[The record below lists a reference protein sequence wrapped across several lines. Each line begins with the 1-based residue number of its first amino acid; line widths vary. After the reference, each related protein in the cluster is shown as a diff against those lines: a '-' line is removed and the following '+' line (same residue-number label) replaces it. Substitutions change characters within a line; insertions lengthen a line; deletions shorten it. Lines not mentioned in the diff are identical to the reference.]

1 MNKEILAVVE
11 AVSNEKALPREKIF
25 EALESALATATK
37 KKYEQEIDVRVQIDR
52 KSGDF
57 DTFRRWLVVDE
68 VTQPTKEITLEA
80 ARYEDESLNLGDY
93 VEDQIE
99 SVTFDRITTQT
110 AKQVIVQKVRE
121 AERAMVVDQFREH
134 EGEIITGVVKK
145 VNRDNISLDLGNN
158 AEAVILREDMLPRE
172 NFRPGDRVRGVLYSV
187 RPEARG
193 AQLFVTRSKPEMLI
207 ELFRIEVPEIGEEVI
222 EIKAA
227 ARDPGS
233 RAKIAVKTN
242 DKRIDP
248 VGACVGMRGARVQA
262 VSTELGGERIDIV
275 LWDDNPA
282 QFVINAMA
290 PADVASIV
298 VDEDKHT
305 MDIAVEAG
313 NLAQA
318 IGRNGQNVRL
328 ASQLSGWELNVMTVD
343 DLQAKHQAE
352 AHAAIDTFT
361 KYLDIDEDFATV
373 LVEEGF
379 STLEELAYVPMK
391 ELLEIEG
398 LDEPTVEALRERAK
412 NALATIAQAQEES
425 LGDNKPADDLLNLE
439 GVDRDLA
446 FKLAARGVCT
456 LEDLAEQGIDDLAD
470 IEGLT
475 DEKAGALIMAEENKW
490 TDNAEPTEDSSD
502 YHVTTSQHARQA
514 EDESDREVEGGRGR
528 GRNAKAA
535 RPKKGNKHAESKADR
550 EEARAAVRGGKGGKR
565 KGSSLQQ
572 GFQKPAQAVNR
583 DVVIGETIT
592 VGELANKM
600 AVKGSQVIKAMMK
613 LGAMATINQVIDQET
628 AQLVAEEMGHK
639 VILRRENE
647 LEEAVMSDRDTGA
660 AAEPRAPVVTI
671 MGHVDHGKT
680 SLLDYIRSTKVA
692 SGEAGGI
699 TQHIGAY
706 HVETENGMITF
717 LDTPGHAAFTSMRA
731 RGAQATDIVV
741 LVVAADDGVM
751 PQTIEAI
758 QHAKAAGVPVVVAVN
773 KIDKPEADPDRVKNE
788 LSQYGILPEEWGGES
803 QFVHVSAKAGTGID
817 ELLDAILLQAEVLEL
832 KAVRK
837 GMASGAVIESFLDKG
852 RGPVATVLVREGTLH
867 KGDIVLC
874 GFEYGRVRAMR
885 NELGQ
890 EVLEAGPSIPVEIL
904 GLSGVPA
911 AGDEVTVVRDE
922 KKAREVAL
930 YRQGKFRE
938 VKLARQ
944 QKSKLENMFA
954 NMTEGEVHE
963 VNIVLKADVQGS
975 VEAISDSLLKLSTDE
990 VKVKIIGSGVGGITE
1005 TDATLAAASN
1015 AILVGFNVR
1024 ADASARKVI
1033 EAESLDLR
1041 YYSVIY
1047 NLIDE
1052 VKAAMSG
1059 MLSPELKQQII
1070 GLAEVRDVFKSPKFG
1085 AIAGCMVTEGV
1096 VKRHNPIRV
1105 LRDNVVIYEGE
1116 LESLR
1121 RFKDDVNEVRNG
1133 MECGIGVKNYN
1144 DVRTGDVIE
1153 VFEIIE
1159 IQRTIA

>member
-1 MNKEILAVVE
+1 MTTDVTVKSLAAEIQTPVDRLVQQFADAGINKSETDSVTQH
-11 AVSNEKALPREKIF
+11 EK
-25 EALESALATATK
+25 EALLAHLNREHGSAPGKLTLQRKTRSTLNIPSTGGK
-37 KKYEQEIDVRVQIDR
+37 SKSVQIEVR
-52 KSGDF
+52 KKRTYVNR
-57 DTFRRWLVVDE
+57 DTPE
-68 VTQPTKEITLEA
+68 AQQAEA
-80 ARYEDESLNLGDY
+80 AE
-93 VEDQIE
+93 QA
-99 SVTFDRITTQT
+99 Q
-110 AKQVIVQKVRE
+110 RE
-121 AERAMVVDQFREH
+121 AEEQAQRE
-134 EGEIITGVVKK
+134 
-145 VNRDNISLDLGNN
+145 
-158 AEAVILREDMLPRE
+158 A
-172 NFRPGDRVRGVLYSV
+172 
-187 RPEARG
+187 
-193 AQLFVTRSKPEMLI
+193 
-207 ELFRIEVPEIGEEVI
+207 
-222 EIKAA
+222 
-227 ARDPGS
+227 
-233 RAKIAVKTN
+233 
-242 DKRIDP
+242 
-248 VGACVGMRGARVQA
+248 
-262 VSTELGGERIDIV
+262 
-275 LWDDNPA
+275 
-282 QFVINAMA
+282 
-290 PADVASIV
+290 
-298 VDEDKHT
+298 
-305 MDIAVEAG
+305 
-313 NLAQA
+313 
-318 IGRNGQNVRL
+318 
-328 ASQLSGWELNVMTVD
+328 
-343 DLQAKHQAE
+343 
-352 AHAAIDTFT
+352 
-361 KYLDIDEDFATV
+361 
-373 LVEEGF
+373 
-379 STLEELAYVPMK
+379 EELAKREAEAKRAAEEQAKREAAEIAKRNSAEK
-391 ELLEIEG
+391 EKVTNQHT
-398 LDEPTVEALRERAK
+398 DEMTKP
-412 NALATIAQAQEES
+412 AQA
-425 LGDNKPADDLLNLE
+425 
-439 GVDRDLA
+439 
-446 FKLAARGVCT
+446 
-456 LEDLAEQGIDDLAD
+456 
-470 IEGLT
+470 
-475 DEKAGALIMAEENKW
+475 EKARREAEAAELKRKAEEEVRRKVEEDAKRVAEEARRMAEENGEKW
-490 TDNAEPTEDSSD
+490 AEAEAASAAVETAD
-502 YHVTTSQHARQA
+502 YHVTTSQHARAA
-514 EDESDREVEGGRGR
+514 EDENDAKVEGERRSRTRG
-528 GRNAKAA
+528 GKATKQ
-535 RPKKGNKHAESKADR
+535 KKGNKLSESKADR
-550 EEARAAVRGGKGGKR
+550 EEARAVTRGGKGKR
-565 KGSSLQQ
+565 KPSTLQQ
-572 GFQKPAQAVNR
+572 GFNKPAQVVNR
-583 DVVIGETIT
+583 DVIIGETIT
-592 VGELANKM
+592 VAELANKM

-706 HVETENGMITF
+706 HVETDNGMITF

-832 KAVRK
+832 KAIRN

-954 NMTEGEVHE
+954 NMTDGEVHE

-1033 EAESLDLR
+1033 DAESLDLR

-1047 NLIDE
+1047 HLIDE

-1085 AIAGCMVTEGV
+1085 AIAGCMVTEGTI
-1096 VKRHNPIRV
+1096 KRHNPIRV

-1144 DVRTGDVIE
+1144 DVRVGDMIE

>member
-1 MNKEILAVVE
+1 MTDVTI
-11 AVSNEKALPREKIF
+11 KALASEIQTSVDRLIQQFADAGIRKSADDSVTSQEKQTLLTHLNREHG
-25 EALESALATATK
+25 SAPDKLTLQRKTRSTLNIPGTGGK
-37 KKYEQEIDVRVQIDR
+37 SKSVQIEVR
-52 KSGDF
+52 KKR
-57 DTFRRWLVVDE
+57 TFVKRDP
-68 VTQPTKEITLEA
+68 QEA
-80 ARYEDESLNLGDY
+80 ERLAAEE
-93 VEDQIE
+93 QA
-99 SVTFDRITTQT
+99 Q
-110 AKQVIVQKVRE
+110 RE
-121 AERAMVVDQFREH
+121 AEEQARREA
-134 EGEIITGVVKK
+134 EEAAKREAQLKAEREAAEQAKREVADKAKREAAEKDK
-145 VNRDNISLDLGNN
+145 VSNQHTDEMTKTAQ
-158 AEAVILREDMLPRE
+158 AEKIRRE
-172 NFRPGDRVRGVLYSV
+172 NEAAELKRKSEE
-187 RPEARG
+187 EAR
-193 AQLFVTRSKPEMLI
+193 RK
-207 ELFRIEVPEIGEEVI
+207 
-222 EIKAA
+222 
-227 ARDPGS
+227 
-233 RAKIAVKTN
+233 
-242 DKRIDP
+242 
-248 VGACVGMRGARVQA
+248 
-262 VSTELGGERIDIV
+262 
-275 LWDDNPA
+275 
-282 QFVINAMA
+282 
-290 PADVASIV
+290 
-298 VDEDKHT
+298 
-305 MDIAVEAG
+305 
-313 NLAQA
+313 
-318 IGRNGQNVRL
+318 
-328 ASQLSGWELNVMTVD
+328 
-343 DLQAKHQAE
+343 
-352 AHAAIDTFT
+352 
-361 KYLDIDEDFATV
+361 
-373 LVEEGF
+373 
-379 STLEELAYVPMK
+379 LEE
-391 ELLEIEG
+391 
-398 LDEPTVEALRERAK
+398 EARRVA
-412 NALATIAQAQEES
+412 EE
-425 LGDNKPADDLLNLE
+425 
-439 GVDRDLA
+439 
-446 FKLAARGVCT
+446 ARR
-456 LEDLAEQGIDDLAD
+456 
-470 IEGLT
+470 
-475 DEKAGALIMAEENKW
+475 MAEENEKNW
-490 TDNAEPTEDSSD
+490 SETSDSPEDSSD

-514 EDESDREVEGGRGR
+514 EDDNDREVEGGRGR
-528 GRNAKAA
+528 SRSSKAA
-535 RPKKGNKHAESKADR
+535 RPAKKGNKHAESKADR
-550 EEARAAVRGGKGGKR
+550 EEARAAVRGGKGGKHR
-565 KGSSLQQ
+565 KGSALQQ

-706 HVETENGMITF
+706 HVETDNGMITF

-758 QHAKAAGVPVVVAVN
+758 QHAKAAQVPVVVAVN

-817 ELLDAILLQAEVLEL
+817 DLLDAILLQAEVLEL
-832 KAVRK
+832 KAVRN

-885 NELGQ
+885 DELGR

-954 NMTEGEVHE
+954 NMTEGEVHAG
-963 VNIVLKADVQGS
+963 NIVLKADVQGS

-1085 AIAGCMVTEGV
+1085 AIAGCMVTEGTI
-1096 VKRHNPIRV
+1096 KRHNPIRV

-1144 DVRTGDVIE
+1144 DVRVGDMIE

-1159 IQRTIA
+1159 IQRSID

>member
-1 MNKEILAVVE
+1 MTDVTI
-11 AVSNEKALPREKIF
+11 KALASEIQTSVDRLIQQFADAGIRKSADDSVTSQEKQTLLTHLNREHG
-25 EALESALATATK
+25 SAPDKLTLQRKTRSTLNIPGTGGK
-37 KKYEQEIDVRVQIDR
+37 SKSVQIEVR
-52 KSGDF
+52 KKR
-57 DTFRRWLVVDE
+57 TFVKRDP
-68 VTQPTKEITLEA
+68 QEA
-80 ARYEDESLNLGDY
+80 ERLAAEE
-93 VEDQIE
+93 QA
-99 SVTFDRITTQT
+99 Q
-110 AKQVIVQKVRE
+110 RE
-121 AERAMVVDQFREH
+121 AEEQARREA
-134 EGEIITGVVKK
+134 EEAAKREAQLKAEREAAEQAKREVADKAKREAAEKDK
-145 VNRDNISLDLGNN
+145 VSNQHTDEMTKTAQ
-158 AEAVILREDMLPRE
+158 AEKIRRE
-172 NFRPGDRVRGVLYSV
+172 NEAAELKRKSEE
-187 RPEARG
+187 EAR
-193 AQLFVTRSKPEMLI
+193 RK
-207 ELFRIEVPEIGEEVI
+207 
-222 EIKAA
+222 
-227 ARDPGS
+227 
-233 RAKIAVKTN
+233 
-242 DKRIDP
+242 
-248 VGACVGMRGARVQA
+248 
-262 VSTELGGERIDIV
+262 
-275 LWDDNPA
+275 
-282 QFVINAMA
+282 
-290 PADVASIV
+290 
-298 VDEDKHT
+298 
-305 MDIAVEAG
+305 
-313 NLAQA
+313 
-318 IGRNGQNVRL
+318 
-328 ASQLSGWELNVMTVD
+328 
-343 DLQAKHQAE
+343 
-352 AHAAIDTFT
+352 
-361 KYLDIDEDFATV
+361 
-373 LVEEGF
+373 
-379 STLEELAYVPMK
+379 LEE
-391 ELLEIEG
+391 
-398 LDEPTVEALRERAK
+398 EARRVA
-412 NALATIAQAQEES
+412 EE
-425 LGDNKPADDLLNLE
+425 
-439 GVDRDLA
+439 
-446 FKLAARGVCT
+446 ARR
-456 LEDLAEQGIDDLAD
+456 
-470 IEGLT
+470 
-475 DEKAGALIMAEENKW
+475 MAEENEKNW
-490 TDNAEPTEDSSD
+490 SETSDSPEDSSD

-514 EDESDREVEGGRGR
+514 EDDNDREVEGGRGR
-528 GRNAKAA
+528 SRSSKAA
-535 RPKKGNKHAESKADR
+535 RPAKKGNKHAESKADR
-550 EEARAAVRGGKGGKR
+550 EEARAAVRGGKGGKHR
-565 KGSSLQQ
+565 KGSALQQ

-706 HVETENGMITF
+706 HVETDNGMITF

-758 QHAKAAGVPVVVAVN
+758 QHAKAAQVPVVVAVN

-817 ELLDAILLQAEVLEL
+817 DLLDAILLQAEVLEL
-832 KAVRK
+832 KAVRN

-885 NELGQ
+885 DELGR

-1052 VKAAMSG
+1052 VKAAMSC

-1085 AIAGCMVTEGV
+1085 AIAGCMVTEGTI
-1096 VKRHNPIRV
+1096 KRHNPIRV

-1144 DVRTGDVIE
+1144 DVRVGDMIE

-1159 IQRTIA
+1159 IQRSID

>member
-1 MNKEILAVVE
+1 MTDVTI
-11 AVSNEKALPREKIF
+11 KALASEIQTSVDRLIQQFADAGIRKSADDSVTAQEKQTLLTHLNREHG
-25 EALESALATATK
+25 SAPDKLTLQRKTRSTLNIPGTGGK
-37 KKYEQEIDVRVQIDR
+37 SKSVQIEVR
-52 KSGDF
+52 KKR
-57 DTFRRWLVVDE
+57 TFVKRDP
-68 VTQPTKEITLEA
+68 QEA
-80 ARYEDESLNLGDY
+80 ERLAAEE
-93 VEDQIE
+93 QA
-99 SVTFDRITTQT
+99 Q
-110 AKQVIVQKVRE
+110 RE
-121 AERAMVVDQFREH
+121 AEEQARREA
-134 EGEIITGVVKK
+134 EEAAKREAQLKAEREAAEQAKREVADKAKREAAEKDK
-145 VNRDNISLDLGNN
+145 VSNQHTDEMTKTAQ
-158 AEAVILREDMLPRE
+158 AEKIRRE
-172 NFRPGDRVRGVLYSV
+172 NEAAELKRKSEE
-187 RPEARG
+187 EAR
-193 AQLFVTRSKPEMLI
+193 RK
-207 ELFRIEVPEIGEEVI
+207 
-222 EIKAA
+222 
-227 ARDPGS
+227 
-233 RAKIAVKTN
+233 
-242 DKRIDP
+242 
-248 VGACVGMRGARVQA
+248 
-262 VSTELGGERIDIV
+262 
-275 LWDDNPA
+275 
-282 QFVINAMA
+282 
-290 PADVASIV
+290 
-298 VDEDKHT
+298 
-305 MDIAVEAG
+305 
-313 NLAQA
+313 
-318 IGRNGQNVRL
+318 
-328 ASQLSGWELNVMTVD
+328 
-343 DLQAKHQAE
+343 
-352 AHAAIDTFT
+352 
-361 KYLDIDEDFATV
+361 
-373 LVEEGF
+373 
-379 STLEELAYVPMK
+379 LEE
-391 ELLEIEG
+391 
-398 LDEPTVEALRERAK
+398 EARRVA
-412 NALATIAQAQEES
+412 EE
-425 LGDNKPADDLLNLE
+425 
-439 GVDRDLA
+439 
-446 FKLAARGVCT
+446 ARR
-456 LEDLAEQGIDDLAD
+456 
-470 IEGLT
+470 
-475 DEKAGALIMAEENKW
+475 MAEENEKNW
-490 TDNAEPTEDSSD
+490 SETSDSPEDSSD

-514 EDESDREVEGGRGR
+514 EDDNDREVEGGRGR
-528 GRNAKAA
+528 SRSSKAA
-535 RPKKGNKHAESKADR
+535 RPAKKGNKHAESKADR
-550 EEARAAVRGGKGGKR
+550 EEARAAVRGGKGGKHR
-565 KGSSLQQ
+565 KGSALQQ

-706 HVETENGMITF
+706 HVETDNGMITF

-758 QHAKAAGVPVVVAVN
+758 QHAKAAQVPVVVAVN

-817 ELLDAILLQAEVLEL
+817 DLLDAILLQAEVLEL
-832 KAVRK
+832 KAVRN

-885 NELGQ
+885 DELGR

-1033 EAESLDLR
+1033 ESESLDLR

-1085 AIAGCMVTEGV
+1085 AIAGCMVTEGTI
-1096 VKRHNPIRV
+1096 KRHNPIRV

-1144 DVRTGDVIE
+1144 DVRVGDMIE

-1159 IQRTIA
+1159 IQRSID